1 MRKTLVVFFWLLA
14 TIGLTYV
21 TNAAVKLVDLQVL
34 PEGSRIEVL
43 SLPKTTIESEGEVGA
58 EEDSDSVSSI
68 TTTPPSPQP
77 VPTSSTSSVP
87 DNKSTATSTTIP
99 VEEEIKP
106 YINLQVKTTGYIKRI
121 TPRI

>member
-43 SLPKTTIESEGEVGA
+43 SLPKTTIESEDEVEV

-87 DNKSTATSTTIP
+87 DIP
-99 VEEEIKP
+99 
-106 YINLQVKTTGYIKRI
+106 T
-121 TPRI
+121 